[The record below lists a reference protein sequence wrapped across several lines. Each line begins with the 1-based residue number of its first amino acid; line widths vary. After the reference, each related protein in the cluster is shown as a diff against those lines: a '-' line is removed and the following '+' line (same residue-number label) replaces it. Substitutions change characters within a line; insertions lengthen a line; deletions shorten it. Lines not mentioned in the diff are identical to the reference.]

1 MPGPESPVR
10 VGVYVDV
17 ANIAQNGGFG
27 MRYDVLRRFAC
38 RDNAIAIRLNA
49 YVVFDEQRA
58 QEEDTYRRRNREFH
72 SVLRDV
78 GYKVIEKT
86 VRVYTDEE
94 GKVYRK
100 ANADLDM
107 AVDALLQ
114 SDNLDRV
121 LVATGDGDFVQVIRA
136 LQNKGCRVEAVA
148 FKNVSNDLRKEA
160 DLFISGYLV
169 PGLLRLPPTEEKVK
183 WGQVGSKVRGL
194 CYDWRHDEGWG
205 FIRFLADIGPGLWI
219 TDTRNEDSCFD
230 TAFAHRSAFP
240 VDFDYRQLPSR
251 DLILEFELQKS
262 EKGLQARS
270 IFPFYAY

>member
-1 MPGPESPVR
+1 MVKGESAVR

-27 MRYDVLRRFAC
+27 LRYEVLRRFAC
-38 RDNAIAIRLNA
+38 RDNAIPIRLNT

-58 QEEDTYRRRNREFH
+58 QDEESYRRRNREFH
-72 SVLRDV
+72 SVLRDL
-78 GYKVIEKT
+78 GFKVIEKIL
-86 VRVYTDEE
+86 RVYTDEE
-94 GKVYRK
+94 GRVYRK

-121 LVATGDGDFVQVIRA
+121 LLMTGDGDFVQVVRA
-136 LQNKGCRVEAVA
+136 LQNKGCRVEVVA
-148 FKNVSNDLRKEA
+148 FKNVSQNLRKEA
-160 DLFISGYLV
+160 DLFVSGYLV
-169 PGLLRLPPTEEKVK
+169 PGLLRVPASEEK
-183 WGQVGSKVRGL
+183 WGLPGSKVRGL

-205 FIRFLADIGPGLWI
+205 FIRYMADIGPGLWI
-219 TDTRNEDSCFD
+219 TDTRNEDSCFE

-251 DLILEFELQKS
+251 DLILEFELYKS

-270 IFPFYAY
+270 IFPFYSY